1 MMNRLVLKLLFAIL
15 MVGVLSSIAAAQDD
29 YATWDVTLPRGQTK
43 EIDFTTEEGTWMAVD
58 ISPDGRWILFDL
70 LGHIYRVSAAGG
82 EAHCLTQES
91 GIAINSHPRYSPDGN
106 EIAFVSDRKGQMN
119 LWVMKADGSNPE
131 PVFLD
136 LDTRITEPAWT
147 PDGQHIVAVRN
158 FQTTVG
164 IWRRS
169 ARIWIFPRHGG
180 EPRQL
185 VGEHSGTQAFGPSVA
200 PDGES
205 LYYFYAT
212 FAAVTTAF
220 GQDQH
225 IRRLDLG
232 TGGIQI
238 VTPAVGPRTASQVYH
253 SPDPAEIAPEISP
266 DGRWLAFARRMPGGS
281 ITYRGHTMD
290 ERTAL
295 WLKDLHT
302 GAEQVVMDPI
312 TADMATT
319 HQMKNFT
326 ALPRYA
332 WAKDGESIVLSQGG
346 KLRRLWIATGKVT
359 TIPFSARVHRV
370 ISEQARSTLDITD
383 DPFESRFLRWIS
395 ASPRGDQLVFE
406 GVGRLWTMDL
416 PNGAPQRLTSIQP
429 AVREVTP
436 SWSPDGR
443 WIAFATW
450 DDFEQGHLWKVHP
463 DGGSLQ
469 RLTDRAA
476 RYLYP
481 EWSPDGSYLIVSRLT
496 EAVIGDWQS
505 GLVRISAQ
513 GGAQEWLRG
522 GAAGVRFGPEGR
534 IFFTA
539 GRANGGGREQWTLEQ
554 GLPDI
559 KRWVSLLSV
568 DPQGGTP
575 REELTLHFAQEVVP
589 SPDGKWVA
597 HAAGQNLYLSR
608 MPGGRGAGATPEIDL
623 DKATLVGPEGAFF
636 PRWMDDNRVEFTS
649 GNRHFTYH
657 VDSGRTETVEIHL
670 TLTPD
675 IPGGTIAL
683 TGGRVVTLDNRQV
696 IENGTVLVAGSRIT
710 CVGDCDVSQADQV
723 INVAGKTVVPGFVDT
738 PCSSSGRGADHPPAP
753 LQLSPL
759 SLLRGHH
766 HAGSLDTISVCLSH
780 RRDDPGRDAGG
791 AQGLCHRRSHE
802 FDTSQTTEWIPRA
815 ECQVL
820 RRCGTLR
827 QPDR

>member
-1 MMNRLVLKLLFAIL
+1 MINRLVLTLLFAIL
-15 MVGVLSSIAAAQDD
+15 IDGALSSIAAAQDD
-29 YATWDVTLPRGQTK
+29 YATWDVTRPRGQTR

-70 LGHIYRVSAAGG
+70 LGQVYRVPTDGG
-82 EAHCLTQES
+82 EAECLTQGS
-91 GIAINSHPRYSPDGN
+91 GIAINFHPRYSPDGS

-119 LWVMKADGSNPE
+119 LWVMKADGSKPE

-136 LDTRITEPAWT
+136 LDTRITEPSWT

-185 VGEHSGTQAFGPSVA
+185 VGQHSGVQAFWPSVA

-225 IRRLDLG
+225 IRRLDLR

-238 VTPAVGPRTASQVYH
+238 VTPALDPRTASLVYH

-266 DGRWLAFARRMPGGS
+266 DGRWLAFSRRMPGGS
-281 ITYRGHTMD
+281 ITYRGHSMD

-302 GAEQVVMDPI
+302 GLERVVMDPI

-326 ALPRYA
+326 ALPRYS

-346 KLRRLWIATGKVT
+346 KLRRLWIETGKVT
-359 TIPFSARVHRV
+359 TIPFRARVHRIV
-370 ISEQARSTLDITD
+370 SEQARSTLDITD

-395 ASPRGDQLVFE
+395 ASPQGDQLVFE
-406 GVGRLWTMDL
+406 GVGRLWTMEL
-416 PNGAPQRLTSIQP
+416 PDGTPQKLTPIEP
-429 AVREVTP
+429 EVREVTP

-450 DDFEQGHLWKVHP
+450 DDFEQGHLWKVQS

-469 RLTDRAA
+469 RLTNRAS

-496 EAVIGDWQS
+496 EAVIGDWRS
-505 GLVRISAQ
+505 GLVRIPAG

-522 GAAGVRFGPEGR
+522 GTSGVKFGPEGR

-539 GRANGGGREQWTLEQ
+539 GRANAGAREQWTLEQ

-568 DPQGGTP
+568 DAEGRNP
-575 REELTLHFAQEVVP
+575 REELTLH
-589 SPDGKWVA
+589 
-597 HAAGQNLYLSR
+597 L
-608 MPGGRGAGATPEIDL
+608 
-623 DKATLVGPEGAFF
+623 
-636 PRWMDDNRVEFTS
+636 PRKS
-649 GNRHFTYH
+649 CPP
-657 VDSGRTETVEIHL
+657 RTENGWL
-670 TLTPD
+670 MR
-675 IPGGTIAL
+675 
-683 TGGRVVTLDNRQV
+683 RVKTCICR
-696 IENGTVLVAGSRIT
+696 ECREAGEREVRPRSIWT
-710 CVGDCDVSQADQV
+710 
-723 INVAGKTVVPGFVDT
+723 
-738 PCSSSGRGADHPPAP
+738 AP
-753 LQLSPL
+753 
-759 SLLRGHH
+759 R
-766 HAGSLDTISVCLSH
+766 
-780 RRDDPGRDAGG
+780 
-791 AQGLCHRRSHE
+791 
-802 FDTSQTTEWIPRA
+802 
-815 ECQVL
+815 
-820 RRCGTLR
+820 
-827 QPDR
+827 